1 MCIARAEIKY
11 VDSGWLAAVGAGGL
25 QRMAGSVIAGGKNL
39 FIALLIRAFIHVK
52 TRDGIDKKEL

>member
-1 MCIARAEIKY
+1 M
-11 VDSGWLAAVGAGGL
+11 DSGWLAAVVAGGL
-25 QRMAGSVIAGGKNL
+25 QWMAGKKNL